1 MTLFSLSQPLTI
13 SDIDLAIS
21 VLFSLLTDSDSYVY
35 LNVLSAISA
44 LADTSRKTV
53 FTALLLGFSEDGDVP
68 VRVDGAGTTVGPF
81 SMRNRALLAEA
92 LAVVLRRAGA
102 AAPPFIPGLVAACV
116 KVARTRPSTADAALV
131 DSAIDLRTNRVTCRQ
146 DGEESPTDVDAAVAV
161 ADCAILRQS
170 ALSLLAEA
178 VVLAGWSANAPST
191 RLIDV
196 VDIAT
201 GVLSMETASS
211 QAATSCRR
219 SAAFLLRHLISGLG
233 AKLIQMDNGGLYLK
247 EAYRT
252 LKLSIGDRDN
262 VVQFHSMAALGALDE
277 MMRGQIFFSEAQLR
291 GDNVPKIDI
300 FR

>member
-1 MTLFSLSQPLTI
+1 VF
-13 SDIDLAIS
+13 
-21 VLFSLLTDSDSYVY
+21 
-35 LNVLSAISA
+35 SA
-44 LADTSRKTV
+44 LLS
-53 FTALLLGFSEDGDVP
+53 GFSEDGAVP
-68 VRVDGAGTTVGPF
+68 VGTDGATIGPF
-81 SMRNRALLAEA
+81 SARNRALLAEA

-131 DSAIDLRTNRVTCRQ
+131 DAAVNLRTNRVTVGRGTDAA
-146 DGEESPTDVDAAVAV
+146 DGSQSSADVDAAVAV
-161 ADCAILRQS
+161 ADLAILRQS
-170 ALSLLAEA
+170 ALSLLAEG

-201 GVLSMETASS
+201 GVLAMETAPS
-211 QAATSCRR
+211 QAATSSRR
-219 SAAFLLRHLISGLG
+219 SAAFLLRHLIAGLG

-247 EAYRT
+247 DAYRS
-252 LKLSIGDRDN
+252 LKLSIGDRDT